1 MPVTFNNK
9 LAIWEALNT
18 NLKPQLADLPHLQKG
33 QEEFEVL
40 IRRGFELVA
49 RQNQYT
55 SLASQSVAERRL
67 LDEQGTQLA
76 EFLAAGLRHSFGVK
90 SQKLREFGVKPRIR
104 RRAKKEEPPSGG
116 EGPEPSSP
124 NSSTPS

>member
-18 NLKPQLADLPHLQKG
+18 NLKPHLADLPHLQKG
-33 QEEFEVL
+33 QAELEAL

-49 RQNQYT
+49 QQNQYT
-55 SLASQSVAERRL
+55 GLASQSVAERRQ
-67 LDEQGTQLA
+67 LDERGTQIA
-76 EFLAAGLRHSFGVK
+76 EFLAAGLRHAFGGK

-104 RRAKKEEPPSGG
+104 RRAKKEEPPGG
-116 EGPEPSSP
+116 AEGPEPSAPTPTSP
-124 NSSTPS
+124 S